1 MRLALIA
8 LATLFLSTSATAIED
23 SRVPGGV
30 AIIPIE
36 ADARPTFNGK
46 PVLTINDNGQ
56 HVAVVGLALSLE
68 PGNYALQNK
77 GKQIPFQVKPKKY
90 LEQRIY
96 LENKRHVTPNTLD
109 LDRIKSES
117 QKQRGALD
125 AFDGTLDTIRM
136 ILPVEGPISGPFG
149 KRRFF
154 NDQPR
159 RPHSGTDIAAPTG
172 TPIKAAAQG
181 RISLIGD
188 FFFNGRLVVIDHG
201 EGLKTM
207 YNHMDRIDVTEGQVV
222 AQGEVIGTVGA
233 TGRVTGAHLHLGVI
247 LNGVSVDPALFVPE
261 IRALP
266 Q

>member
-1 MRLALIA
+1 MRRSLVGLI
-8 LATLFLSTSATAIED
+8 TLLISASAIAIED

-36 ADARPTFNGK
+36 ANDRPTFNGK
-46 PVLTINDNGQ
+46 PVLTIQENGR
-56 HVAVVGLALSLE
+56 HAAVVGLALSLD
-68 PGNYALQNK
+68 PGEYTLQNS
-77 GKQIPFQVKPKKY
+77 GKQIPFTVSPKKY

-109 LDRIKSES
+109 LDRIKGES
-117 QKQRGALD
+117 QKQRGALN
-125 AFDGTLDTIRM
+125 AFDGNLESIRM

-172 TPIKAAAQG
+172 TPIKAAATG
-181 RISLIGD
+181 RVSLIGD

-207 YNHMDRIDVTEGQVV
+207 YNHMDRIDVKEGQVV
-222 AQGEVIGTVGA
+222 AQGEAIGTVGA

-247 LNGVSVDPALFVPE
+247 LNGVSVDPALFVPQ
-261 IRALP
+261 IRSLP

>member
-46 PVLTINDNGQ
+46 PVLTINHGGQ

-68 PGNYALQNK
+68 PGDYSLQNK

-125 AFDGTLDTIRM
+125 ASDGTLDSIRM

-181 RISLIGD
+181 RVSLIGD

-207 YNHMDRIDVTEGQVV
+207 YNHMDRIDVKEGQVV

>member
-1 MRLALIA
+1 MRPALIVVIA
-8 LATLFLSTSATAIED
+8 LCLSTPATAVED

-36 ADARPTFNGK
+36 ADARPTFNDK

-68 PGNYALQNK
+68 PGNYTLQNK
-77 GKQIPFQVKPKKY
+77 GEQIPFQVMPKKY

-96 LENKRHVTPNTLD
+96 LKNKRHVTPNTLD

-117 QKQRGALD
+117 QKQRGALN
-125 AFDGTLDTIRM
+125 AFDGTLESIRM

-172 TPIKAAAQG
+172 TPIKAAATG
-181 RISLIGD
+181 RVSLIGD

-207 YNHMDRIDVTEGQVV
+207 YNHMDRIDVKKGQVV

-247 LNGVSVDPALFVPE
+247 LNGASVDPKLFIPE
-261 IRALP
+261 IRSLP

>member
-1 MRLALIA
+1 MKLALTVFIA
-8 LATLFLSTSATAIED
+8 LYLSTPATAIED

-30 AIIPIE
+30 AMIPIE
-36 ADARPTFNGK
+36 TGAKPTFDGK
-46 PVLTINDNGQ
+46 SVLTIQNDGQ
-56 HVAVVGLALSLE
+56 HIAVVGLALSLE
-68 PGNYALQNK
+68 PGTYTLDNVGSQLT
-77 GKQIPFQVKPKKY
+77 FEVFPKKY

-96 LENKRHVTPNTLD
+96 LKNERHVTPNALD
-109 LDRIKSES
+109 LDRIKKES
-117 QKQRGALD
+117 QKQRDALN
-125 AFDGTLDTIRM
+125 AFDGSLNAIHM

-172 TPIKAAAQG
+172 TPIKAAAAG
-181 RISLIGD
+181 KVSLIGD

-207 YNHMDRIDVTEGQVV
+207 YNHMDQIDVKEGQAVG
-222 AQGEVIGTVGA
+222 QSETIGTVGS
-233 TGRVTGAHLHLGVI
+233 TGRSTGPHLHLGVI
-247 LNGVSVDPALFVPE
+247 LNGVSVDPKLFIPE
-261 IRALP
+261 IRSLP

>member
-1 MRLALIA
+1 MRFGCLAVFIA
-8 LATLFLSTSATAIED
+8 ALSTSATAIED

-30 AIIPIE
+30 AVIPIE
-36 ADARPTFNGK
+36 PDSRPTFDGK
-46 PVLTINDNGQ
+46 PVLTITDNGQ
-56 HVAVVGLALSLE
+56 DLAVVGLPLSLE
-68 PGNYALQNK
+68 PGTHQLQNM
-77 GKQIPFQVKPKKY
+77 GKQIPFEVRPKKY

-96 LENKRHVTPNTLD
+96 LKNQRHVTPNPLD
-109 LDRIKSES
+109 LDRIKGES
-117 QKQRGALD
+117 KRQRGALD
-125 AFDGTLDTIRM
+125 AFDGELDTIRL

-172 TPIKAAAQG
+172 TPIKAAARG
-181 RISLIGD
+181 RVTLVGD

-207 YNHMDRIDVTEGQVV
+207 YNHMDQIDVGEGQEVE
-222 AQGEVIGTVGA
+222 QGQPIGTVGA

-247 LNGVSVDPALFVPE
+247 LNGVSVDPSLFVPE
-261 IRALP
+261 INRLL

>member
-8 LATLFLSTSATAIED
+8 LATLCLSTSATAIED

-46 PVLTINDNGQ
+46 PVLTINHGEQ

-68 PGNYALQNK
+68 PGDYSLQNK

-125 AFDGTLDTIRM
+125 AFDGTLDSIRM

-188 FFFNGRLVVIDHG
+188 FFLNGR
-201 EGLKTM
+201 
-207 YNHMDRIDVTEGQVV
+207 
-222 AQGEVIGTVGA
+222 
-233 TGRVTGAHLHLGVI
+233 
-247 LNGVSVDPALFVPE
+247 
-261 IRALP
+261 
-266 Q
+266 

>member
-1 MRLALIA
+1 MRLALIV
-8 LATLFLSTSATAIED
+8 LATLCLSTSATAIED
-23 SRVPGGV
+23 SRVPGGI

-46 PVLTINDNGQ
+46 PVLTINHGEQ

-68 PGNYALQNK
+68 PGDYSLQNK

-125 AFDGTLDTIRM
+125 AFDGTLDSIRM

-188 FFFNGRLVVIDHG
+188 FFFNGRLVVIDH
-201 EGLKTM
+201 
-207 YNHMDRIDVTEGQVV
+207 
-222 AQGEVIGTVGA
+222 
-233 TGRVTGAHLHLGVI
+233 
-247 LNGVSVDPALFVPE
+247 
-261 IRALP
+261 
-266 Q
+266 